1 MDKFTINEVLRE
13 AARRG
18 APFAEIYFEE
28 KNNFGLVLEEGKIE
42 KVSQGFE
49 AGAGIRVID
58 EKGRTAY
65 AYTNDLSLDALLKAA
80 RVATLGLNG
89 AQETIALKNPLV
101 AKNEIKIKPEEVA
114 AEEKLK
120 LLKIADE
127 EIRKLGPE
135 IRQVQAGYGE
145 VEAKVVVANTEGTY
159 VEMEKTRVRLSV
171 QAVAEKDGVIQT
183 GYDAIGTTKGFEI
196 FQENNVESLARVAG
210 ERALKMLSAE
220 PAPSG
225 EMSVVMAGEAGG
237 TMIHEA
243 SGHGLEADIVQKRMS
258 VYAGKMGQKVAS
270 NLITVVD
277 DGTIS
282 GKYGTIPYDD
292 EGNKTKKNVLID
304 RGILTGY
311 MYDRLTAQKDQVE
324 STGNGRRESY
334 QHKPISR
341 MTNTYIAPGEDDPEK
356 IIREV
361 KEGLLVKKMGGG
373 QVDTN
378 TGDFVFEVS
387 EGYLIEDGQVT
398 VPVRGATLTGNGPEA
413 LNNVLAVGKDLG
425 WSIGTCGKDGQGV
438 PVSDAQPTLLISNL
452 VVGGTGRIRRK

>member
-1 MDKFTINEVLRE
+1 MDKITINEVLRE

-18 APFAEIYFEE
+18 APFAEIYYEE
-28 KNNFGLVLEEGKIE
+28 KNNFGLVLEDGKIE
-42 KVSQGFE
+42 KVSQGYE

-58 EKGRTAY
+58 EKGRTSY
-65 AYTNDLSLDALLKAA
+65 AYTNDLSVEALLKAVKIA
-80 RVATLGLNG
+80 ALGLQG
-89 AQETIALKNPLV
+89 TYGTVELKNPV
-101 AKNEIKIKPEEVA
+101 VGKSEWEVKPSEVP

-145 VEAKVVVANTEGTY
+145 VEAKVAIANSEGTY
-159 VEMEKTRVRLSV
+159 VEMEKTRVRFSV
-171 QAVAEKDGVIQT
+171 QAVAEKDGIIQT
-183 GYDAIGTTKGFEI
+183 GYDALGTTKGFET
-196 FQENNVESLARVAG
+196 FKENKVELVARAAG
-210 ERALKMLSAE
+210 ERALRMLSAE

-225 EMSVVMAGEAGG
+225 EMPVVMAGEAGG

-258 VYAGKMGQKVAS
+258 VYAGKKGQKVAS
-270 NLITVVD
+270 PLITVVD
-277 DGTIS
+277 DGTVP
-282 GKYGTIPYDD
+282 GKYGTVPYDD

-304 RGILTGY
+304 KGVLTGY
-311 MYDRLTAQKDQVE
+311 MYDRLTAIKDNVE
-324 STGNGRRESY
+324 PTGNGRRESY
-334 QHKPISR
+334 QHKPIPR

-398 VPVRGATLTGNGPEA
+398 VPVRGATLTGNGPEV
-413 LNNVLAVGKDLG
+413 LNNVQAVGNDLG

-438 PVSDAQPTLLISNL
+438 PVSDAQPTLLIGNL

>member
-1 MDKFTINEVLRE
+1 MDNFTINEVLRE
-13 AARRG
+13 AAQRG

-28 KNNFGLVLEEGKIE
+28 KNNFGLVLEDGKIE
-42 KVSQGFE
+42 KVTQGVE

-58 EKGRTAY
+58 ANGRTTY
-65 AYTNDLSLDALLKAA
+65 AYTNDLSLEALLKAV

-89 AQETIALKNPLV
+89 LKDSVSLENPEV
-101 AKNEIKIKPEEVA
+101 TSGNVQIKPGEVA
-114 AEEKLK
+114 AEEKLN
-120 LLKIADE
+120 LLKVADE
-127 EIRKLGPE
+127 EIRRLGPE
-135 IRQVQAGYGE
+135 IRQVQASYGE
-145 VEAKVVVANTEGTY
+145 LEAKVVIANTEGTY
-159 VEMEKTRVRLSV
+159 VEMNKTRVRFAV

-183 GYDAIGTTKGFEI
+183 GYDAIGTTKGFET
-196 FQENNVESLARVAG
+196 FKEQQVDVAARAAG
-210 ERALKMLSAE
+210 ERAIKMLSAE

-225 EMSVVMAGEAGG
+225 EMPVVMAGEAGG

-258 VYAGKMGQKVAS
+258 VYAGKKGQKVAS
-270 NLITVVD
+270 SLITVVD
-277 DGTIS
+277 DGTIP
-282 GKYGTIPYDD
+282 GKYGTVPYDD

-311 MYDRLTAQKDQVE
+311 MYDRLTAKKDNVE
-324 STGNGRRESY
+324 PTGNGRRESY
-334 QHKPISR
+334 QHKPIPR
-341 MTNTYIAPGEDDPEK
+341 MTNTYIVPGEDDPEK

-398 VPVRGATLTGNGPEA
+398 VPVRGATLTGNGPEV

-438 PVSDAQPTLLISNL
+438 PVSDAQPTLLIGNL